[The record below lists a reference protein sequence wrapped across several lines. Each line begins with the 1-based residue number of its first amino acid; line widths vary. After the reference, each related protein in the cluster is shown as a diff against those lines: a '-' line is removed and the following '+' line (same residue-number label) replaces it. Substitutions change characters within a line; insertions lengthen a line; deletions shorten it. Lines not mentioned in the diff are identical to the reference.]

1 MLAVSSG
8 SLELISLFLEYG
20 ADINAQDKA
29 SCSYHEIMTVI

>member
-20 ADINAQDKA
+20 ADINAQDKV
-29 SCSYHEIMTVI
+29 SYEYHK